1 MKSIDPEDPRF
12 TPVKVGEPD
21 TPQELVDALAE
32 LRLMAIRLDL
42 KVVGAVISSAI
53 GLIPV
58 TKH

>member
-12 TPVKVGEPD
+12 TRVKLGEPD
-21 TPQELVDALAE
+21 TSQELVDALAE